1 MKACNTMTHWLKAE
15 AEDCG
20 LCDPPMNV
28 NSAIQ
33 MLKNYL
39 LGEDWFVS
47 LPEGPEQVNTAI
59 VHSILMKYSKEYRKE
74 MKKYSKEQRIR
85 YKSGWNRE

>member
-1 MKACNTMTHWLKAE
+1 MKACNMMTHWLKTE

-20 LCDPPMNV
+20 LCDPPMKENF
-28 NSAIQ
+28 AIS

-39 LGEDWFVS
+39 LGEDWFVT

-59 VHSILMKYSKEYRKE
+59 VHAILMKYSKEYRKE
-74 MKKYSKEQRIR
+74 MKQYSKDQRTR

>member
-1 MKACNTMTHWLKAE
+1 MKECNTMTHWLKAE

-20 LCDPPMNV
+20 LCDPPMKG
-28 NSAIQ
+28 NSAIH

-39 LGEDWFVS
+39 LGEDWYIVM
-47 LPEGPEQVNTAI
+47 PESPEQCNTAI
-59 VHSILMKYSKEYRKE
+59 VHAILMKYSKEYRKE
-74 MKKYSKEQRIR
+74 MKQYSKDQRTR